1 MGRFLKRALRFT
13 AFTTLVLFVFLTNIV
28 HKLGFVPNNPKD
40 DANKPDDLFASFTS
54 VPSAYADTPEGGQV
68 SSCDGGLPN
77 TDAGPC
83 ASGGTGD

>member
-54 VPSAYADTPEGGQV
+54 VPSAYADTPADGG
-68 SSCDGGLPN
+68 SCDGGCPN

-83 ASGGTGD
+83 GCSGSPH